1 MKIFLTGGTGFVGK
15 HILAEL
21 QRRGCA
27 VKALVRRVG
36 SLTGVEELIGDVTR
50 PDTFPPQSL
59 RDCHAAVHLVGVIRE
74 FPAKGITFRRL
85 HVEATEN
92 VLRACREAGIRR
104 YLHMSAL
111 GASPHSAA
119 QYHRSKAEAE
129 ELVRK
134 SGLDWTIFRP
144 SVIIGTSGEL
154 ITLLVRMVKKTVL
167 PLVGDGSFPVA
178 PVAATTV
185 AQAFANALENDI
197 AIGKTYELGGEVLSF
212 RELLDKITAI
222 QKRKVFYVKV
232 PVSLL
237 KALTGPLDRF
247 AFLPITREQI
257 LMFEENQPPKD
268 YTIYDDLKLEYRGI
282 REVLEEGL
290 IARK

>member
-1 MKIFLTGGTGFVGK
+1 MKVFLTGGTGFVGR

-21 QRRGCA
+21 RRRGYA
-27 VKALVRRVG
+27 VKALVRRTG
-36 SLTGVEELIGDVTR
+36 SLAGVEELPGDVTR
-50 PDTFPPQSL
+50 PETFPPSSL
-59 RDCHAAVHLVGVIRE
+59 QDCQAVVHLVGIIRE
-74 FPAKGITFRRL
+74 FPSKGITYRKL

-111 GASPHSAA
+111 GADPRSAA
-119 QYHRSKAEAE
+119 QYHRSKAAAE
-129 ELVRK
+129 ELVRG

-144 SVIIGTSGEL
+144 SVIIGASGEL
-154 ITLLVRMVKKTVL
+154 ITMLVSMVKKTVL
-167 PLVGDGSFPVA
+167 PLIGDGSFPVA

-185 AQAFANALENDI
+185 AQAFVNALEKEN
-197 AIGKTYELGGEVLSF
+197 AVGKTYELGGDVISF

-232 PVSLL
+232 PVSWL
-237 KALTGPLDRF
+237 KAMTGPLDRF

-257 LMFEENQPPKD
+257 IMFEENQPPQD
-268 YTIYDDLKLEYRGI
+268 YSIYDDLDLDYRGL
-282 REVLEEGL
+282 EQVLEEGL
-290 IARK
+290 TARG